1 MKISVPAWV
10 DGRYVS
16 LAELLQLIGKFY
28 PEKDWLVRVEEVA
41 PEPGA
46 ERLEAINANVPMQLR
61 ELQDMVSPDLQLV
74 DGEVTVK
81 DLQGICLRLIAV
93 DSTSW
98 DVETNCKLAVWA
110 LVGAYPNAV
119 DISTD

>member
-1 MKISVPAWV
+1 MKNRFLSPFQLDLYRPACF
-10 DGRYVS
+10 
-16 LAELLQLIGKFY
+16 Q
-28 PEKDWLVRVEEVA
+28 WLVR
-41 PEPGA
+41 
-46 ERLEAINANVPMQLR
+46 RFLNANVPMQLR
-61 ELQDMVSPDLQLV
+61 ELQDLVSPDLQLV

-98 DVETNCKLAVWA
+98 DVETNCKLAVLA